1 VSEIRCVECGRIAPA
16 AAIGWKADIGDDL
29 RDDDPSEVVMFCPE
43 CWEREFG
50 ES

>member
-1 VSEIRCVECGRIAPA
+1 MRCAECGRVAPRDA
-16 AAIGWKADIGDDL
+16 QRWKAAVGEDL
-29 RDDDPSEVVMFCPE
+29 RDDDPSQIVMFCPE